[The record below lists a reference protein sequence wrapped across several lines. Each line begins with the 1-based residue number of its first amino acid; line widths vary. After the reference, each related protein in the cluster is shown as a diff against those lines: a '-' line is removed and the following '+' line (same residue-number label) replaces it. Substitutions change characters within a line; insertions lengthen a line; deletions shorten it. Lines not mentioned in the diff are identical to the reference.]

1 MDTFSRSLCESSVLA
16 DRIVETQWLVVV
28 VALVET
34 DEYGILYDGGQEEN
48 EEEYEAEPPEDP
60 LPLVLPQIPQ
70 HHNPQQ

>member
-1 MDTFSRSLCESSVLA
+1 M
-16 DRIVETQWLVVV
+16 VV